1 MTLVVTDDVCFRND
15 TKEDVFVH
23 QVSWICFFVFF
34 FLASER
40 ILNLKS
46 QNQSI

>member
-23 QVSWICFFVFF
+23 QVSWICFV